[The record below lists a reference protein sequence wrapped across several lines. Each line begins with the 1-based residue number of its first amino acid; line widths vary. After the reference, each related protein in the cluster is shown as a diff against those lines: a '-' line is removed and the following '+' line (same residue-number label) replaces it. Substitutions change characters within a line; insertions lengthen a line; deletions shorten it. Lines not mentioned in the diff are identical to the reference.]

1 MVSIAMLSGSD
12 GVFGVPFFVVESG
25 QAKHVFWG
33 NDRIETL
40 YKVVSA
46 SNTLSLFTAD
56 DLGVVQR

>member
-1 MVSIAMLSGSD
+1 
-12 GVFGVPFFVVESG
+12 VFGVPFFVFESG

-40 YKVVSA
+40 YKVVSG